1 MAIVTTS
8 EVKDRVSH
16 CEALQDEI
24 EILKSRIEDHDTGHI
39 HTAISVLES
48 RVKELSAWIVQN
60 Y

>member
-16 CEALQDEI
+16 VDALKDEI
-24 EILKSRIEDHDTGHI
+24 EILKSRIQEHDTGNI

-48 RVKELSAWIVQN
+48 RVKELSNWIVQN

>member
-8 EVKDRVSH
+8 EVQDRVKH
-16 CEALQDEI
+16 VDALKDEI

-48 RVKELSAWIVQN
+48 RVKELSSWIIQN

>member
-1 MAIVTTS
+1 MTIVTTC
-8 EVKDRVSH
+8 EVHDRVKH
-16 CEALQDEI
+16 VEALKDEI

-48 RVKELSAWIVQN
+48 RVKELSGWIVQN

>member
-8 EVKDRVSH
+8 EVHDRVKH
-16 CEALQDEI
+16 VEALQDEI
-24 EILKSRIEDHDTGHI
+24 EILKSRIEDHGTGHI

-48 RVKELSAWIVQN
+48 RIKELSAWIVQN

>member
-39 HTAISVLES
+39 HTTISVLEF

>member
-8 EVKDRVSH
+8 EVHDRVSH
-16 CEALQDEI
+16 CAALKDEI
-24 EILKSRIEDHDTGHI
+24 KILYSRIEEHDTGHI

-48 RVKELSAWIVQN
+48 RVNELSAWIVQN